1 MDEVGEETRRLLVLE
16 QQCIRL
22 ASEAVQVLF
31 RTGGTSGA
39 RSGHPLGNAMLA
51 LTVMRTHM
59 GLQLDRTMTNVG
71 RLRLGL
77 DAGFL

>member
-1 MDEVGEETRRLLVLE
+1 
-16 QQCIRL
+16 
-22 ASEAVQVLF
+22 
-31 RTGGTSGA
+31 
-39 RSGHPLGNAMLA
+39 MLA

-77 DAGFL
+77 EAGFF